1 MSVHRERLESLLERL
16 ERLRHSR
23 PPTAEESQPTTTG
36 EGVALQLPS
45 TPAPLTSRSEVSTL
59 LELLAMRDRHIQ
71 SELLKL
77 QRTLSR
83 QTFCG
88 AESARRLVRRLAR
101 RAEQNVAD
109 VESLRDFDGR

>member
-1 MSVHRERLESLLERL
+1 MTVHRERLESLLERL
-16 ERLRHSR
+16 QRLRHSR
-23 PPTAEESQPTTTG
+23 PTAPEESQPALPKD
-36 EGVALQLPS
+36 VASVHLPS
-45 TPAPLTSRSEVSTL
+45 TPEPVPSRSEVSTL
-59 LELLAMRDRHIQ
+59 LELLALRDRYIQ

-83 QTFCG
+83 QTFRG

-109 VESLRDFDGR
+109 VKSLRDFDDR